1 MTFKL
6 FVKKN
11 IRNDSMMK
19 YDKNATEGWA
29 LNVIQVHWSQQLR
42 EFISKKHFLGNI
54 ECSVWDISSMLNKE
68 CTYSQQVQTGSE
80 FKVFIHAVETFPSRS
95 EGSSLASTPT
105 AYFYTETSACTD
117 ILTPETFVQWS

>member
-29 LNVIQVHWSQQLR
+29 LNVIQVH
-42 EFISKKHFLGNI
+42 
-54 ECSVWDISSMLNKE
+54 
-68 CTYSQQVQTGSE
+68 
-80 FKVFIHAVETFPSRS
+80 
-95 EGSSLASTPT
+95 
-105 AYFYTETSACTD
+105 
-117 ILTPETFVQWS
+117 